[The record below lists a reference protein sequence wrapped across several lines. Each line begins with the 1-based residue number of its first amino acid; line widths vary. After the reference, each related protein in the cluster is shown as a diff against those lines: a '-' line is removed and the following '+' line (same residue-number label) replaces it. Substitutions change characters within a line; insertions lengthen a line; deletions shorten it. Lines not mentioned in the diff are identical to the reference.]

1 MKNEPVSGDMKGSTC
16 PTQEE
21 PEWSGKDLPDMGYG
35 LVGMKLQNE
44 KQNLSSEM

>member
-1 MKNEPVSGDMKGSTC
+1 MKDSTC
-16 PTQEE
+16 PTQEK

-44 KQNLSSEM
+44 KENLSSEM